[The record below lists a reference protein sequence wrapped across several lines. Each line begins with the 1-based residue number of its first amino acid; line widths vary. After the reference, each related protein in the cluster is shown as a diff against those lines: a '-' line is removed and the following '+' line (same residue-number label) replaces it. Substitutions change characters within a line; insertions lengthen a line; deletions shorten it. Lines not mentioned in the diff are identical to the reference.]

1 MLHRAHPS
9 EGKHA
14 MHKTMLAA
22 LIVATSALSIPAF
35 AQVHVG
41 GVVGGAGHVGAGVNA
56 GTAMPSAMHT
66 ADQTID
72 QANQT
77 MRRADRQTKHMTHK
91 AVDQTRSA
99 ITDNG
104 SANAGMNAS
113 GSAGAST
120 GDTHAGANVDTG
132 AGIDTANTAGKA
144 GEAGQGVGGAVRD
157 TAHSAIQATDR
168 TAGSVG
174 TAVKQ
179 TATEQSVGAD
189 AKVDAK
195 TKASAQM
202 PATPSTSEH

>member
-104 SANAGMNAS
+104 STNAGMNAS

-144 GEAGQGVGGAVRD
+144 GQGVGGAVRD

-174 TAVKQ
+174 AAVKQ

-195 TKASAQM
+195 TKASTQM

>member
-1 MLHRAHPS
+1 
-9 EGKHA
+9 

-41 GVVGGAGHVGAGVNA
+41 GVGHVGAGVNA
-56 GTAMPSAMHT
+56 GAAVPNAMPSAMHT
-66 ADQTID
+66 IDQTE
-72 QANQT
+72 AQT
-77 MRRADRQTKHMTHK
+77 TRTLRHTKHMTHK
-91 AVDQTRSA
+91 AVDQTRST

-104 SANAGMNAS
+104 SADAGMNAS
-113 GSAGAST
+113 GSAGA
-120 GDTHAGANVDTG
+120 GAGGTHAGANANLDTG

-157 TAHSAIQATDR
+157 AAHSAIQSTDR

-174 TAVKQ
+174 TAVRQ

-195 TKASAQM
+195 TKASAQE
-202 PATPSTSEH
+202 PAMPSTSGH

>member
-1 MLHRAHPS
+1 
-9 EGKHA
+9 

-56 GTAMPSAMHT
+56 GAAMPSAMHT

-104 SANAGMNAS
+104 SANAGTNAS

>member
-1 MLHRAHPS
+1 MLHRAPSS

-41 GVVGGAGHVGAGVNA
+41 GAGHVGAGVNA
-56 GTAMPSAMHT
+56 GAALPNATPSAMH
-66 ADQTID
+66 AVDQTD
-72 QANQT
+72 AQT
-77 MRRADRQTKHMTHK
+77 TQTLRHTKHMTHK
-91 AVDQTRSA
+91 AVDQTRST
-99 ITDNG
+99 ITGNG

-113 GSAGAST
+113 GSAGASA
-120 GDTHAGANVDTG
+120 GDTHANANVDTG

-157 TAHSAIQATDR
+157 TAHSAIQSTDR

-195 TKASAQM
+195 TKASAQE
-202 PATPSTSEH
+202 PAVPSTSGH